1 MKKRFK
7 HFTWTKFFAYAIVFG
22 TISFLFDWVL
32 GKFKEVDFVLYKY
45 LLGVLFKTSFFGF
58 FMALINSQQ
67 KEKN

>member
-1 MKKRFK
+1 MKKIFK

-22 TISFLFDWVL
+22 IISVLFDWVF